1 MPKFT
6 LVVLRLTVPAVPVP
20 VKFTVCGL
28 LEALSV
34 KSSEALRLPVPDGVN
49 VTLTVQ
55 VLVGVNVA
63 PVQVSALLAKSP
75 SLVPLSVTPVM
86 ARLVVPLL
94 VTVSVCGAL
103 AVFTA
108 WLVKDKAEAEKVAT
122 GPIPVP
128 VKLTV

>member
-1 MPKFT
+1 LSAKFSEA
-6 LVVLRLTVPAVPVP
+6 VSVPV
-20 VKFTVCGL
+20 
-28 LEALSV
+28 A
-34 KSSEALRLPVPDGVN
+34 DGVN

-63 PVQVSALLAKSP
+63 PVQVSALLAKSA
-75 SLVPLSVTPVM
+75 SLAPLSVTPVM
-86 ARLVVPLL
+86 GRLVVPLL

-103 AVFTA
+103 VVFTA